1 MATFKIFILTIL
13 AAIVFGSPVHAL
25 EIGDSVRFPTDSSFG
40 CSLIEDARQATAHV
54 ARYGGSKESSKRFVY
69 EIYDPG
75 VRRAPGTPI
84 PTRLCDF
91 FFPGAAV
98 LSITHEVVVFEYR
111 VLKKSDDGYVCLTD
125 PRGGLFRKDTDAIKW
140 DTHPSNWEGRCL
152 WVNLQVWNVQTT
164 PHQK

>member
-98 LSITHEVVVFEYR
+98 LSITQR
-111 VLKKSDDGYVCLTD
+111 SRRL
-125 PRGGLFRKDTDAIKW
+125 
-140 DTHPSNWEGRCL
+140 
-152 WVNLQVWNVQTT
+152 
-164 PHQK
+164 